1 MKKEQLKQVLKPLVK
16 ECIREVILEEGILSG
31 IVSEVAQGLS
41 NTQVISSKPVPQPKQ
56 VAATYQNESLIEARK
71 SLEDTK
77 KSLQESIGIRGIFEG
92 TTPMRGGGNPSG
104 ASTSPK
110 HGALRDMDP
119 SDPGV
124 DITGIMKIAG
134 GGWNQIK

>member
-41 NTQVISSKPVPQPKQ
+41 NTQIISSKATTQPKQ
-56 VAATYQNESLIEARK
+56 TTSSFQNEALVEARK

-77 KSLQESIGIRGIFEG
+77 KSLQESIGIGGVFEG
-92 TTPMRGGGNPSG
+92 TTPMKSGGTPSG
-104 ASTSPK
+104 ASASPR

-124 DITGIMKIAG
+124 DIGGIMKIAG
-134 GGWNQIK
+134 GAWSQLK

>member
-1 MKKEQLKQVLKPLVK
+1 MKKEQLKKVLKPLVK
-16 ECIREVILEEGILSG
+16 ECIKEVILEEGILSG

-41 NTQVISSKPVPQPKQ
+41 GAQVISSKPPSQPKQ
-56 VAATYQNESLIEARK
+56 VSAPFQNEALSEARK

-77 KSLQESIGIRGIFEG
+77 KSLQESIGISGIFEG
-92 TTPMRGGGNPSG
+92 TKPMRGGGSPSG
-104 ASTSPK
+104 ASTPR

-124 DITGIMKIAG
+124 NIDGIMKTAG
-134 GGWNQIK
+134 GSWGQFK

>member
-41 NTQVISSKPVPQPKQ
+41 NTQVISSKPATQPKQ
-56 VAATYQNESLIEARK
+56 VSANFQNEALVEARK
-71 SLEDTK
+71 SLEETK
-77 KSLQESIGIRGIFEG
+77 KSLQESIGLGGIFEG
-92 TTPMRGGGNPSG
+92 TTPMRGGG
-104 ASTSPK
+104 SPAGGGSNSRQ
-110 HGALRDMDP
+110 GALRDVDP

-124 DITGIMKIAG
+124 DISGIMKIAG
-134 GGWNQIK
+134 GAWSQLK